1 MNFYILMF
9 LLTVLVVMMLL
20 FTIIPKGTRKSSKNI
35 FFQSED
41 ELEAYEKLQ
50 KKDLSWSERTRV
62 WLIQSRTGVSFEF
75 YMIIHVIAYVVAF
88 LVSFYVTRILV
99 LSLVAGLLGFFFPR
113 TYVKGRREAMLAKF
127 DDGLLNVLERLIT
140 HLRYLNFPQA
150 LEKLLGA
157 DQIPDLVREELKE
170 MFVALSSGK
179 AEELAIQESYER
191 VGSDALRLMYIQ
203 TKLNREVGMRLDE
216 LFQSVRESLVQSYF
230 QQEDARIQTR
240 EMAMQG
246 NIILWIVGL
255 LTLAFMFVT
264 PDLFRN
270 LTESVGGRAFMLGTA
285 VSYTIG
291 TLLIRRVVRS

>member
-75 YMIIHVIAYVVAF
+75 YMIIHVIAYVIAF